1 MTSCFT
7 NKYRNGKLKRYYYY
21 RCTSVNKKGWQACST
36 KEVSAERIENYIL
49 ENLERISLDKNYIEN
64 LVFKLNHNLDMAC
77 EDGIEPSGLC
87 SKFSVETIISILQ
100 SFLSTLSAKKG
111 FERNLFT
118 KRFIK
123 EIIYSKENIK
133 INLFYSENFKNF
145 SAEKSP
151 ARLQAAGTEIPSEK
165 KENLIF
171 SNKPEFVSDTTGA
184 LGRNRTFIMGS
195 ASPYS
200 LL

>member
-1 MTSCFT
+1 
-7 NKYRNGKLKRYYYY
+7 
-21 RCTSVNKKGWQACST
+21 
-36 KEVSAERIENYIL
+36 
-49 ENLERISLDKNYIEN
+49 
-64 LVFKLNHNLDMAC
+64 MAC

-133 INLFYSENFKNF
+133 INLFYSENFNNF
-145 SAEKSP
+145 SYNPAFTLFALRINSSLIASAFSLESP
-151 ARLQAAGTEIPSEK
+151 GNLPS
-165 KENLIF
+165 
-171 SNKPEFVSDTTGA
+171 G
-184 LGRNRTFIMGS
+184 
-195 ASPYS
+195 S
-200 LL
+200 LLPNPPRSPPPPNTPV